1 MTILVLG
8 AAGML
13 GSAVARLGVYL
24 GAQVHGVVRPGTGVE
39 RLAGAGRSVIVHRL
53 ELEDLS
59 SLGRLMDHVA
69 PRLIVHSAF
78 PSIRAPAGPDSRRE
92 LLHALDVT
100 LNVLEAVRSS
110 GFSGHLVVLGSAMC
124 YGPSDSIHRVSD
136 PLLPST
142 FRGAVKAAE
151 SLLVRQF
158 GLEAGCTATELRVC
172 TVYGPWEQPD
182 RLIPSLFA
190 AALAGE
196 RVAITPESH
205 LRDWI
210 HVEDAAR
217 ACIDAGRRATGAPA
231 LFNIGTGKL
240 HGTHEV
246 ARMAEAIT
254 GCSLIGDEQFPGR
267 DHYGDRHPLCEL
279 PDARDDLEWRP
290 KVDLASGMRAYWAW
304 ARTEAG
310 RRFLLGER
318 AGATA

>member
-13 GSAVARLGVYL
+13 GSAVARLGVRL
-24 GAQVHGVVRPGTGVE
+24 GAKVHGVVRPGTGVE
-39 RLAGAGRSVIVHRL
+39 RLAGRSVVVHRL
-53 ELEDLS
+53 DLEDLC
-59 SLGRLMDHVA
+59 SLERLLDHVA
-69 PRLIVHSAF
+69 PELIVHASF
-78 PSIRAPAGPDSRRE
+78 PSIRAPASPDSRRE
-92 LLHALDVT
+92 LLHALEVT
-100 LNVLEAVRSS
+100 LNVFEAIRSS
-110 GFSGHLVVLGSAMC
+110 GFTGQLVVLGSAMS

-158 GLEAGCTATELRVC
+158 GLEAGCTATELRLC

-182 RLIPSLFA
+182 RFMPSLFA

-196 RVAITPESH
+196 RVSITPESH
-205 LRDWI
+205 LRDWV
-210 HVEDAAR
+210 HVDDAAR
-217 ACIDAGRRATGAPA
+217 ACIVAGRRAAGAPA
-231 LFNIGTGKL
+231 VFNIGTGKL

-254 GCSLIGDEQFPGR
+254 GCSLIGDEKFRGR

-279 PDARDDLEWRP
+279 PDAQDGLEWRP
-290 KVDLASGMRAYWAW
+290 EVELEAGMRTYWDW